1 MSGQH
6 QTISQCFLSR
16 ASADAAKTAW
26 RRKER
31 GVWHTV
37 SWAEALHEVSILAQ
51 GLADNGLRRGDSV
64 LICADKTH
72 HWVVAAHAIQGLG
85 AIVAT
90 IMPDVSPREAGS
102 LSLIHI

>member
-16 ASADAAKTAW
+16 ASADASKTAW

-64 LICADKTH
+64 LMLRA
-72 HWVVAAHAIQGLG
+72 VVATTAMAMDNWLWKC
-85 AIVAT
+85 T
-90 IMPDVSPREAGS
+90 SFRTSGS
-102 LSLIHI
+102 NVTPVTESGTTRKH